1 MLADLARG
9 DVILVK
15 FPSHQPRGREQ
26 EGQRPAVIV
35 GIPQGTV
42 RYPVILVAP
51 LTTQLGDWAIENPT
65 LYPRLESGIGGLSR
79 TSIVL
84 IDQLRTVD
92 VRRVV
97 TYLGTLPEEQLRIIT
112 TGLKQ
117 ILET

>member
-1 MLADLARG
+1 
-9 DVILVK
+9 
-15 FPSHQPRGREQ
+15 
-26 EGQRPAVIV
+26 
-35 GIPQGTV
+35 
-42 RYPVILVAP
+42 
-51 LTTQLGDWAIENPT
+51 
-65 LYPRLESGIGGLSR
+65 LESAIGGLSR

>member
-1 MLADLARG
+1 LLADLVRG

-42 RYPVILVAP
+42 RCPVILVAP
-51 LTTQLGDWAIENPT
+51 LTTQVGDWAVENPT
-65 LYPRLESGIGGLSR
+65 LYPRLEAGIGRLSK

-84 IDQLRTVD
+84 IDQLKAID
-92 VRRVV
+92 VRRVIA
-97 TYLGTLPEEQLRIIT
+97 YLGTLPEEQLRIIT